1 MPGGAV
7 MYKVV
12 GLREEDIASA
22 ESFTEALKLFYES
35 CIKPLALG
43 NKIQKSETTC
53 YIEAIGE
60 RVNARM
66 YYPFV
71 FEYAVKAGLI
81 NNGKLADQLIEPTIT
96 DLIAEFSRAS
106 TLQMIGT
113 MGCH

>member
-1 MPGGAV
+1 

-12 GLREEDIASA
+12 GLNEKEAMSA
-22 ESFTEALKLFYES
+22 ESFTEALKIFYGS
-35 CIKPLALG
+35 CIEPIAQGEKPQ
-43 NKIQKSETTC
+43 NPETTC
-53 YIEAIGE
+53 YIEARGE

-66 YYPFV
+66 NYPFV

-81 NNGKLADQLIEPTIT
+81 KNGRLADPLIEPTIT